1 MNKKPAS
8 PDNVFSE
15 SSASASLAAS
25 TTTTST
31 TGSSPAAATPT
42 PTPTPF
48 RSALIRSGT
57 IRATTRSFLHALGQD
72 DEDMERP
79 HIGVFHTGGE
89 MSPCNLNLR
98 DQAQHA
104 KTGIYA
110 GGGTPH
116 ECPVVSVSDGLTMA
130 HSGMRFSLVSRELI
144 ADSVEASVRGHQWDG
159 IFAIGACDKNLPG
172 LMMGM
177 VRCNVPSVFVH
188 GGSALPG
195 QAPGVHGRDLNV
207 VDTYE
212 TIGQV
217 LAGTATAQDLEAMSR
232 ACLPTAGA
240 CAGQFTANTMGMVS
254 EALGLAPIGSS
265 MVPAVFSERAPLM
278 RRAARQ
284 LMQAVWASAEGGGP
298 LPRDIITR
306 RALEN
311 ACAVVSATGGS
322 TNAALHLPAIAHEAG
337 IRFHLDDVAEI
348 FARTPLIADLRPGG
362 RFLARDVYYIGGA
375 GVILR
380 TLMEQG
386 FVHGDALTFTGRT
399 LAEELADAAPP
410 DGEVVRTPGNP
421 ITRDGGLTVL
431 KGNLCPDGALLKTA
445 GLKTLVHRGPAR
457 VFESEEQAQA
467 AVQAMQYAAG
477 DVIVIRNE
485 GPRGSPG
492 MREMLGITAL
502 LYGQGMGDKVALL
515 TDGRFSGAT
524 RGLCIGYAGPEA
536 ADNGPIAALRD
547 GDLIA
552 IDARADARSI
562 TVEIGE
568 AELAARLEQSAAA
581 RRQAPP
587 LGGVLEKYAL
597 TVRPAHQGAVTH
609 SGQVVWLRDDS

>member
-1 MNKKPAS
+1 MSNDKP
-8 PDNVFSE
+8 PRK
-15 SSASASLAAS
+15 
-25 TTTTST
+25 
-31 TGSSPAAATPT
+31 
-42 PTPTPF
+42 F
-48 RSALIRSGT
+48 RSATLVEGT

-72 DEDMERP
+72 EDDIARP

-110 GGGTPH
+110 AGGTPH

-130 HSGMRFSLVSRELI
+130 HSGMRFSLISRELI

-159 IFAIGACDKNLPG
+159 IFGIGACDKNLPG

-195 QAPGVHGRDLNV
+195 QTPGVNGRDLNV

-212 TIGQV
+212 TIGKV
-217 LAGTATAQDLEAMSR
+217 LAGEATHDELNAISR

-265 MVPAVFSERAPLM
+265 MVPAVFSERAPLL
-278 RRAARQ
+278 RRAGKQ
-284 LMQAVWASAEGGGP
+284 LMKAVMGDAP
-298 LPRDIITR
+298 LPRDIVTR
-306 RALEN
+306 KALEN

-322 TNAALHLPAIAHEAG
+322 TNAALHIPAIAHEAG
-337 IRFHLDDVAEI
+337 IKFHLDDVAEV

-362 RFLARDVYYIGGA
+362 KYLARDMYYIGGA
-375 GVILR
+375 AVVLR
-380 TLMEQG
+380 ELLRSG
-386 FVHGDALTFTGRT
+386 HLHGDSLTWTGRT
-399 LAEELADAAPP
+399 LAEEIAGANDP
-410 DGEVVRTPGNP
+410 DGQVVRRFDDA
-421 ITRDGGLTVL
+421 ISKDGGLAVL

-445 GLKTLVHRGPAR
+445 GLKALVHRGPAR
-457 VFESEEQAQA
+457 VFESEEEAQA
-467 AVQAMQYAAG
+467 AVQAMRYQPG

-485 GPRGSPG
+485 GPKGSPG

-536 ADNGPIAALRD
+536 ADKGPIAALRD
-547 GDLIA
+547 GDMVT
-552 IDARADARSI
+552 IDARPEARSI
-562 TVEIGE
+562 SVELSA
-568 AELAARLEQSAAA
+568 AELAQRLAAVRVNTGIA
-581 RRQAPP
+581 H
-587 LGGVLEKYAL
+587 GGLLEKYAL
-597 TVRPAHQGAVTH
+597 TVRPSHQGAVTH
-609 SGQVVWLRDDS
+609 SGAVVWLRDAS

>member
-1 MNKKPAS
+1 MTDGPRK
-8 PDNVFSE
+8 
-15 SSASASLAAS
+15 
-25 TTTTST
+25 
-31 TGSSPAAATPT
+31 
-42 PTPTPF
+42 F
-48 RSALIRSGT
+48 RSATIRDGV
-57 IRATTRSFLHALGQD
+57 IRATTRSFLGALGQD
-72 DEDMERP
+72 DEDILRP

-110 GGGTPH
+110 HGGMPH

-130 HSGMRFSLVSRELI
+130 HSGMRFSLISRELI
-144 ADSVEASVRGHQWDG
+144 ADSVEASTRGHQWDG

-172 LMMGM
+172 LMMGI
-177 VRCNVPSVFVH
+177 VRCNVPGVFVH

-195 QAPGVHGRDLNV
+195 QYQGRDVNV

-212 TIGQV
+212 TIGKV
-217 LAGTATAQDLEAMSR
+217 LAGDATQQELSDISH

-278 RRAARQ
+278 RRAAKQ
-284 LMQAVWASAEGGGP
+284 LMAAVMGESP
-298 LPRDIITR
+298 LPRDIVTR
-306 RALEN
+306 KALEN
-311 ACAVVSATGGS
+311 ACALVSATGGS

-337 IRFHLDDVAEI
+337 IKFHLDDVAEI
-348 FARTPLIADLRPGG
+348 FARTPLIGDLRPGG
-362 RFLARDVYYIGGA
+362 KYLARDVYYIGGA
-375 GVILR
+375 QVILR
-380 TLMEQG
+380 ELLAKG
-386 FVHGDALTFTGRT
+386 FLHGDALTWTGRT
-399 LAEELADAAPP
+399 LAEEVADAAAP
-410 DGEVVRTPGNP
+410 DGEVVRTVENALS
-421 ITRDGGLTVL
+421 RDGGLAVL

-445 GLKTLVHRGPAR
+445 GLKTLVHTGPAR
-457 VFESEEQAQA
+457 VFDSEEEAQA
-467 AVQAMQYAAG
+467 AVQNRRYEAG

-485 GPRGSPG
+485 GPKGSPG

-536 ADNGPIAALRD
+536 AVGGPIAALRD
-547 GDLIA
+547 GDIVR
-552 IDARADARSI
+552 IDATPAARSI
-562 TVEIGE
+562 SVDI
-568 AELAARLEQSAAA
+568 APDELAARLL
-581 RRQAPP
+581 RRKVNTGAQH
-587 LGGVLEKYAL
+587 GGLLEKYAL
-597 TVRPAHQGAVTH
+597 TVRPGHQGAVTH
-609 SGQVVWLRDDS
+609 SGAVTWLRDES

>member
-1 MNKKPAS
+1 M
-8 PDNVFSE
+8 
-15 SSASASLAAS
+15 
-25 TTTTST
+25 T
-31 TGSSPAAATPT
+31 TPT
-42 PTPTPF
+42 DPTDAPPPRF
-48 RSALIRSGT
+48 RSATIREGT

-72 DEDMERP
+72 DEDIARP

-98 DQAQHA
+98 EQAQHA

-116 ECPVVSVSDGLTMA
+116 ECPVVSISDGLTMA
-130 HSGMRFSLVSRELI
+130 HSGMRFSLISRELI
-144 ADSVEASVRGHQWDG
+144 ADSVEASTRGHQWDG

-195 QAPGVHGRDLNV
+195 QMPGPDGRDLNV

-212 TIGQV
+212 TIGKV
-217 LAGTATAQDLEAMSR
+217 LAGTATPDELDAMSR

-278 RRAARQ
+278 RRAART
-284 LMQAVWASAEGGGP
+284 LMKAVMGDSP
-298 LPRDIITR
+298 LPRDIVTR
-306 RALEN
+306 KALEN

-337 IRFHLDDVAEI
+337 IKFHLDDVAEV

-362 RFLARDVYYIGGA
+362 QYLARDVFYIGGA

-380 TLMEQG
+380 TLLEQG
-386 FVHGDALTFTGRT
+386 FLHGDALTFTGRT
-399 LAEELADAAPP
+399 LAEELAGALAP
-410 DGEVVRTPGNP
+410 DGRVVREAGNP
-421 ITRDGGLTVL
+421 ITRDGGLAVL

-445 GLKTLVHRGPAR
+445 GLKGLVFRGPAR
-457 VFESEEQAQA
+457 VFDSEEQAQA
-467 AVQAMQYAAG
+467 AVQNRRYEPG

-485 GPRGSPG
+485 GPKGSPG

-536 ADNGPIAALRD
+536 ADGGPIAALRD

-552 IDARADARSI
+552 IDARAEARTIS
-562 TVEIGE
+562 V
-568 AELAARLEQSAAA
+568 ELAAEEIASRLAGREVNAG
-581 RRQAPP
+581 APQ
-587 LGGVLEKYAL
+587 GGLLEKYAL

-609 SGQVVWLRDDS
+609 SGAVTWLRDES

>member
-1 MNKKPAS
+1 MTL
-8 PDNVFSE
+8 PDNK
-15 SSASASLAAS
+15 
-25 TTTTST
+25 
-31 TGSSPAAATPT
+31 PPK
-42 PTPTPF
+42 F
-48 RSALIRSGT
+48 RSATIREGT
-57 IRATTRSFLHALGQD
+57 IRATTRSFLYALGQD
-72 DEDMERP
+72 DEDIARP

-110 GGGTPH
+110 AGGTPH

-130 HSGMRFSLVSRELI
+130 HSGMRFSLISRELI
-144 ADSVEASVRGHQWDG
+144 ADSVEASTRGHQWDG
-159 IFAIGACDKNLPG
+159 IFGIGACDKNLPG

-195 QAPGVHGRDLNV
+195 QAYGPEGRDLNV

-212 TIGQV
+212 TIGKV
-217 LAGTATAQDLEAMSR
+217 LANTATMEELDAMSA

-254 EALGLAPIGSS
+254 EAIGLAPIGSS
-265 MVPAVFSERAPLM
+265 MVPAVFSERAPLL
-278 RRAARQ
+278 RRAAKT
-284 LMQAVWASAEGGGP
+284 LMQAVMGDAP
-298 LPRDIITR
+298 LPRDIVTR
-306 RALEN
+306 KSLEN
-311 ACAVVSATGGS
+311 ACALVSATGGS

-337 IRFHLDDVAEI
+337 IKFHLDDVAEI
-348 FARTPLIADLRPGG
+348 FARTPLIGDLRPGG
-362 RFLARDVYYIGGA
+362 KYLARDVYYIGGA

-380 TLMEQG
+380 ELLQKG
-386 FVHGDALTFTGRT
+386 FIHGDALTFTGRT
-399 LAEELADAAPP
+399 LAQELESAGAP
-410 DGEVVRTPGNP
+410 DGKVVRTVEDALS
-421 ITRDGGLTVL
+421 RDGGLAVL

-445 GLKTLVHRGPAR
+445 GLATLVHTGPAR
-457 VFESEEQAQA
+457 VFNSEEEAQA
-467 AVQAMQYAAG
+467 AVQNRQYQPG

-485 GPRGSPG
+485 GPKGSPG

-536 ADNGPIAALRD
+536 ADGGPIAALRD
-547 GDLIA
+547 GDLIH
-552 IDARADARSI
+552 IDARASARSI
-562 TVEIGE
+562 SVELTGAQIVQRLAEAGE
-568 AELAARLEQSAAA
+568 APAVHR
-581 RRQAPP
+581 
-587 LGGVLEKYAL
+587 GGLLEKYAL
-597 TVRPAHQGAVTH
+597 TVRPSHQGAVTH
-609 SGQVVWLRDDS
+609 SGGVIWLRDAS

>member
-1 MNKKPAS
+1 MSNDQPPRK
-8 PDNVFSE
+8 
-15 SSASASLAAS
+15 
-25 TTTTST
+25 
-31 TGSSPAAATPT
+31 
-42 PTPTPF
+42 F
-48 RSALIRSGT
+48 RSATLVEGT

-72 DEDMERP
+72 EDDIARP

-110 GGGTPH
+110 AGGTPH
-116 ECPVVSVSDGLTMA
+116 ECPVVSISDGLTMA
-130 HSGMRFSLVSRELI
+130 HSGMRFSLISRELI

-159 IFAIGACDKNLPG
+159 IFGIGACDKNLPG

-195 QAPGVHGRDLNV
+195 QAPGVNGRDLNV

-212 TIGQV
+212 TIGKV
-217 LAGTATAQDLEAMSR
+217 LAGEATHDELDAISR

-265 MVPAVFSERAPLM
+265 MVPAVFSERAPLL
-278 RRAARQ
+278 RRAGKQ
-284 LMQAVWASAEGGGP
+284 LMKAVMGDAP
-298 LPRDIITR
+298 LPRDIVTR
-306 RALEN
+306 KALEN

-322 TNAALHLPAIAHEAG
+322 TNAALHIPAIAHEAG
-337 IRFHLDDVAEI
+337 IKFHLDDVAEV

-362 RFLARDVYYIGGA
+362 KYLARDMYYVGGA
-375 GVILR
+375 AVVLHELLQSGHL
-380 TLMEQG
+380 
-386 FVHGDALTFTGRT
+386 HGDTLTWTGRT
-399 LAEELADAAPP
+399 LAEELAGANAP
-410 DGEVVRTPGNP
+410 DGQVVRRFENA
-421 ITRDGGLTVL
+421 ISKDGGLAVL

-445 GLKTLVHRGPAR
+445 GLKALVHRGPAR
-457 VFESEEQAQA
+457 VFESEEEAQA
-467 AVQAMQYAAG
+467 AVQAMRYQPG

-485 GPRGSPG
+485 GPKGSPG

-536 ADNGPIAALRD
+536 ADRGPIAALRD
-547 GDLIA
+547 GDMVA
-552 IDARADARSI
+552 IDARPEARSI
-562 TVEIGE
+562 SVELSA
-568 AELAARLEQSAAA
+568 AELAQRLAAVRVNTGSAR
-581 RRQAPP
+581 
-587 LGGVLEKYAL
+587 GGLLEKYAL
-597 TVRPAHQGAVTH
+597 TVRPSHQGAVTH
-609 SGQVVWLRDDS
+609 SGAVVWLRDES

>member
-1 MNKKPAS
+1 M
-8 PDNVFSE
+8 
-15 SSASASLAAS
+15 S
-25 TTTTST
+25 TEQ
-31 TGSSPAAATPT
+31 PPRK
-42 PTPTPF
+42 F
-48 RSALIRSGT
+48 RSATIYEGT

-72 DEDMERP
+72 EEDIARP
-79 HIGVFHTGGE
+79 HVGVFHTGGE

-98 DQAQHA
+98 EQAQHA

-110 GGGTPH
+110 AGGTPH

-130 HSGMRFSLVSRELI
+130 HSGMRFSLISRELI

-159 IFAIGACDKNLPG
+159 IFGIGACDKNLPG

-195 QAPGVHGRDLNV
+195 QMPGVHGRDLNV

-212 TIGQV
+212 TIGKV
-217 LAGTATAQDLEAMSR
+217 LAGDATQDELDAMSR

-265 MVPAVFSERAPLM
+265 MVPAVFSERAPLL
-278 RRAARQ
+278 RRAAKT
-284 LMQAVWASAEGGGP
+284 LMAAVMGDAP
-298 LPRDIITR
+298 LPRDIVTR
-306 RALEN
+306 QALEN

-322 TNAALHLPAIAHEAG
+322 TNAALHIPAIAHEAG
-337 IRFHLDDVAEI
+337 IRFHLDDVAEV

-362 RFLARDVYYIGGA
+362 QYLARDMFYIGGA
-375 GVILR
+375 GVVLRELLR
-380 TLMEQG
+380 TGHL
-386 FVHGDALTFTGRT
+386 HGDVLTYTGRT
-399 LAEELADAAPP
+399 LAQELATANAP
-410 DGEVVRTPGNP
+410 DGQVVHSVEQALSL
-421 ITRDGGLTVL
+421 DGGLAVL

-467 AVQAMQYAAG
+467 AVQAMRYQPG
-477 DVIVIRNE
+477 DVLVIRNE
-485 GPRGSPG
+485 GPKGSPG

-536 ADNGPIAALRD
+536 ADRGPIAALRD
-547 GDLIA
+547 GDIVT
-552 IDARADARSI
+552 IDARPEARSI
-562 TVEIGE
+562 AVQLSD
-568 AELAARLEQSAAA
+568 AELAQRLAELPAKAL
-581 RRQAPP
+581 PP
-587 LGGVLEKYAL
+587 RGGLLEKYAL
-597 TVRPAHQGAVTH
+597 TVRPSHQGAVTH
-609 SGQVVWLRDDS
+609 SGAVHWLRDES

>member
-1 MNKKPAS
+1 M
-8 PDNVFSE
+8 SE
-15 SSASASLAAS
+15 NSKADK
-25 TTTTST
+25 
-31 TGSSPAAATPT
+31 
-42 PTPTPF
+42 F
-48 RSALIRSGT
+48 RSATIYEGT

-72 DEDMERP
+72 EDDITRP
-79 HIGVFHTGGE
+79 HVGVFHTGGE
-89 MSPCNLNLR
+89 MSPCNMNLR

-110 GGGTPH
+110 AGGMPH

-130 HSGMRFSLVSRELI
+130 HSGMRFSLISRELI
-144 ADSVEASVRGHQWDG
+144 ADSVEASTRGHQWDG

-195 QAPGVHGRDLNV
+195 QMPGVDGRDLNV

-212 TIGQV
+212 TIGKV
-217 LAGTATAQDLEAMSR
+217 LAGDATDAELKAMSQ

-254 EALGLAPIGSS
+254 EAIGLAPIGSS

-278 RRAARQ
+278 RRTARTLMAAV
-284 LMQAVWASAEGGGP
+284 MASVNGGGP
-298 LPRDIITR
+298 LPRDIVTR
-306 RALEN
+306 KALEN
-311 ACAVVSATGGS
+311 ACAIVSATGGS
-322 TNAALHLPAIAHEAG
+322 TNAALHIPAIAHEAG
-337 IRFHLDDVAEI
+337 IAFHLDDVAEV
-348 FARTPLIADLRPGG
+348 FARTPLIGDLRPGG
-362 RFLARDVYYIGGA
+362 KYLARDVYYIGGA
-375 GVILR
+375 QVILR
-380 TLMEQG
+380 ELLRGG
-386 FVHGDALTFTGRT
+386 FLHGDALTFTGRT
-399 LAEELADAAPP
+399 LAQEVEDAADP
-410 DGEVVRTPGNP
+410 DGRVVRRLEEPLS
-421 ITRDGGLTVL
+421 RDGGLAVL

-445 GLKTLVHRGPAR
+445 GLKTLVHTGPAR
-457 VFESEEQAQA
+457 VFENEEEAQA
-467 AVQAMQYAAG
+467 AVQQMGYQPG

-536 ADNGPIAALRD
+536 ADGGPIAALRD
-547 GDLIA
+547 GDIVR
-552 IDARADARSI
+552 IDATANARSI
-562 TVEIGE
+562 TVDLTPEQIQ
-568 AELAARLEQSAAA
+568 ARLTGMTQPAAP
-581 RRQAPP
+581 R
-587 LGGVLEKYAL
+587 GGLLEKYAA
-597 TVRPAHQGAVTH
+597 TVRPSHQGAVTH
-609 SGQVVWLRDDS
+609 SGGVVWMRDAS

>member
-1 MNKKPAS
+1 M
-8 PDNVFSE
+8 
-15 SSASASLAAS
+15 
-25 TTTTST
+25 
-31 TGSSPAAATPT
+31 TGSTDTSRR
-42 PTPTPF
+42 F
-48 RSALIRSGT
+48 RSATIYSGT
-57 IRATTRSFLHALGQD
+57 VRATTRAFLHALGQD
-72 DEDMERP
+72 DEDIARP
-79 HIGVFHTGGE
+79 HVGVFHTGGE

-98 DQAQHA
+98 EQAQHA
-104 KTGIYA
+104 KAGIYA

-159 IFAIGACDKNLPG
+159 IFGIGACDKNLPG

-188 GGSALPG
+188 GGAALPG
-195 QAPGVHGRDLNV
+195 QMPGPDERDLNV

-212 TIGQV
+212 TVGKV
-217 LAGTATAQDLEAMSR
+217 LAGDATHDELDAMSR

-265 MVPAVFSERAPLM
+265 MLPAVFGERAPLM
-278 RRAARQ
+278 RRAART
-284 LMQAVWASAEGGGP
+284 LMKAVLASLGGGGP
-298 LPRDIITR
+298 LPRDIVTR

-337 IRFHLDDVAEI
+337 IKFHLDDVAEV

-362 RFLARDVYYIGGA
+362 RYLARDVHYIGGA

-380 TLMEQG
+380 TLLEQG
-386 FVHGDALTFTGRT
+386 FLHGDALTFTGRT
-399 LAEELADAAPP
+399 LSEEVADAAPP
-410 DGEVVRTPGNP
+410 DGRVVRQPGDP
-421 ITRDGGLTVL
+421 IARDGGLAVL

-457 VFESEEQAQA
+457 VFESEEQAQS
-467 AVQAMQYAAG
+467 AVQNQRYRAG

-536 ADNGPIAALRD
+536 AVGGPIAALRD
-547 GDLIA
+547 GDIVA
-552 IDARADARSI
+552 IDARAHARSI
-562 TVEIGE
+562 TVELAP
-568 AELAARLEQSAAA
+568 AEIRLRLANHIVDTNG
-581 RRQAPP
+581 RQ
-587 LGGVLEKYAL
+587 GGVLEKYAL
-597 TVRPAHQGAVTH
+597 AVRPSHQGAVTH
-609 SGQVVWLRDDS
+609 SGAVTWLRDES

>member
-1 MNKKPAS
+1 MTEKKK
-8 PDNVFSE
+8 
-15 SSASASLAAS
+15 
-25 TTTTST
+25 
-31 TGSSPAAATPT
+31 
-42 PTPTPF
+42 F
-48 RSALIRSGT
+48 RSATIYEGT
-57 IRATTRSFLHALGQD
+57 LRATTRSFLHALGQD
-72 DEDMERP
+72 EDDITRP

-98 DQAQHA
+98 EQAQHA

-110 GGGTPH
+110 AGGTPH
-116 ECPVVSVSDGLTMA
+116 ECPVVSISDGLTMA
-130 HSGMRFSLVSRELI
+130 HSGMRFSLISRELI

-159 IFAIGACDKNLPG
+159 IFGIGACDKNLPG

-195 QAPGVHGRDLNV
+195 QMPGVDGRDLNV

-212 TIGQV
+212 TIGKV
-217 LAGTATAQDLEAMSR
+217 LAGDATHEALDAISR

-254 EALGLAPIGSS
+254 EAIGLAPIGSS

-278 RRAARQ
+278 RRAGKQ
-284 LMQAVWASAEGGGP
+284 LMKAVMGEAP
-298 LPRDIITR
+298 LPRDIVTR
-306 RALEN
+306 KALEN

-322 TNAALHLPAIAHEAG
+322 TNAALHIPAIAHEAG
-337 IRFHLDDVAEI
+337 IQFHLDDVAEV

-362 RFLARDVYYIGGA
+362 KYLARDVYYTGGTA
-375 GVILR
+375 VILR
-380 TLMEQG
+380 ELLKSG
-386 FVHGDALTFTGRT
+386 HLHGDTLTWTGRT
-399 LAEELADAAPP
+399 LAEEITGANDP
-410 DGEVVRTPGNP
+410 DGKVVRRFEDA
-421 ITRDGGLTVL
+421 ISKDGGLAVL

-445 GLKTLVHRGPAR
+445 GLQTLVHRGPAR
-457 VFESEEQAQA
+457 VFESEEEAQA
-467 AVQAMQYAAG
+467 AVQAMRYQPG

-485 GPRGSPG
+485 GPKGSPG

-536 ADNGPIAALRD
+536 ADRGPIAALRD
-547 GDLIA
+547 GDMIA
-552 IDARADARSI
+552 IDARAPTRSI
-562 TVEIGE
+562 TVELE
-568 AELAARLEQSAAA
+568 AEEITRRLARVQVNTGIS
-581 RRQAPP
+581 R
-587 LGGVLEKYAL
+587 GGLLEKYAL
-597 TVRPAHQGAVTH
+597 TVRPSHQGAVTH
-609 SGQVVWLRDDS
+609 SGAVTWLRDSS

>member
-1 MNKKPAS
+1 MSTDKP
-8 PDNVFSE
+8 PQK
-15 SSASASLAAS
+15 
-25 TTTTST
+25 
-31 TGSSPAAATPT
+31 
-42 PTPTPF
+42 F
-48 RSALIRSGT
+48 RSATIYEGT

-72 DEDMERP
+72 EDDIARP
-79 HIGVFHTGGE
+79 HVGVFHTGGE

-98 DQAQHA
+98 EQAQHA

-110 GGGTPH
+110 AGGTPH

-130 HSGMRFSLVSRELI
+130 HSGMRFSLISRELI

-159 IFAIGACDKNLPG
+159 IFGIGACDKNLPG

-195 QAPGVHGRDLNV
+195 QMPGVNGRDLNV

-212 TIGQV
+212 TIGKV
-217 LAGTATAQDLEAMSR
+217 LAGDATQDELDAISR
-232 ACLPTAGA
+232 ASLPTAGA

-265 MVPAVFSERAPLM
+265 MVPAVFSERAPLL
-278 RRAARQ
+278 RRAAKT
-284 LMQAVWASAEGGGP
+284 LMAAVMDDAP
-298 LPRDIITR
+298 LPRDIVTR
-306 RALEN
+306 QALEN

-322 TNAALHLPAIAHEAG
+322 TNAALHIPAIAHEAG
-337 IRFHLDDVAEI
+337 IRFHLDDVAEV

-362 RFLARDVYYIGGA
+362 QYLARDMFYIGGA
-375 GVILR
+375 GVVLRELLR
-380 TLMEQG
+380 TGHL
-386 FVHGDALTFTGRT
+386 HGDVLTYTGRT
-399 LAEELADAAPP
+399 LAQELATANAP
-410 DGEVVRTPGNP
+410 DGQVVHSVEQALS
-421 ITRDGGLTVL
+421 RDGGLAVL

-445 GLKTLVHRGPAR
+445 GLKTLEHRGPAR

-467 AVQAMQYAAG
+467 AVQAMRYQPG
-477 DVIVIRNE
+477 DVLVIRNE
-485 GPRGSPG
+485 GPKGSPG

-536 ADNGPIAALRD
+536 ADRGPIAALRD
-547 GDLIA
+547 GDIVT
-552 IDARADARSI
+552 IDARPEARSI
-562 TVEIGE
+562 SVELSD
-568 AELAARLEQSAAA
+568 AKLAQRLAALPATA
-581 RRQAPP
+581 APP
-587 LGGVLEKYAL
+587 RGGLLAKYAL
-597 TVRPAHQGAVTH
+597 TVRPSHQGAVTH
-609 SGQVVWLRDDS
+609 SGAVHWLRDES

>member
-1 MNKKPAS
+1 MTDPTKT
-8 PDNVFSE
+8 PDE
-15 SSASASLAAS
+15 TPDHAAAS
-25 TTTTST
+25 KL
-31 TGSSPAAATPT
+31 
-42 PTPTPF
+42 PF
-48 RSALIRSGT
+48 RSALIRTGT

-72 DEDMERP
+72 DEDIERP
-79 HIGVFHTGGE
+79 HVGVFHTGGE

-98 DQAQHA
+98 EQAQHA

-130 HSGMRFSLVSRELI
+130 HSGMRFSLISRELI
-144 ADSVEASVRGHQWDG
+144 ADSVEASTRGHQWDG

-195 QAPGVHGRDLNV
+195 QMPGPDGRDLNV

-217 LAGTATAQDLEAMSR
+217 LAGTATAEDLEAMSR

-284 LMQAVWASAEGGGP
+284 LMKAVLGDGP
-298 LPRDIITR
+298 LPRDVVTR
-306 RALEN
+306 KALEN

-322 TNAALHLPAIAHEAG
+322 TNAALHIPAIAHEAG
-337 IRFHLDDVAEI
+337 IKFHLDDVAEV

-362 RFLARDVYYIGGA
+362 RYLARDVFYIGGA

-380 TLMEQG
+380 TLLEQG
-386 FVHGDALTFTGRT
+386 YLHGDALTFTGRT
-399 LAEELADAAPP
+399 LAEEVADAPAP
-410 DGEVVRTPGNP
+410 DGRVVREAGNP
-421 ITRDGGLTVL
+421 ITPDGGLAVL

-457 VFESEEQAQA
+457 VFESEEEAQT
-467 AVQAMQYAAG
+467 AVQNQRYLPG

-485 GPRGSPG
+485 GPKGSPG

-536 ADNGPIAALRD
+536 ADGGPIAALRD
-547 GDLIA
+547 GDVIA
-552 IDARADARSI
+552 IDARASARSI
-562 TVEIGE
+562 TVE
-568 AELAARLEQSAAA
+568 LAADEIA
-581 RRQAPP
+581 RRLAGREVNAGVRM
-587 LGGVLEKYAL
+587 GGLLEKYAL
-597 TVRPAHQGAVTH
+597 TVRPGHQGAVTH
-609 SGQVVWLRDDS
+609 SGAVTWLRDAS

>member
-1 MNKKPAS
+1 MTEPKRK
-8 PDNVFSE
+8 
-15 SSASASLAAS
+15 
-25 TTTTST
+25 
-31 TGSSPAAATPT
+31 
-42 PTPTPF
+42 F
-48 RSALIRSGT
+48 RSATIYEGT

-72 DEDMERP
+72 EDDIARP

-98 DQAQHA
+98 EQAQHA

-110 GGGTPH
+110 AGGTPH

-130 HSGMRFSLVSRELI
+130 HSGMRFSLISRELI

-159 IFAIGACDKNLPG
+159 IFGIGACDKNLPG

-195 QAPGVHGRDLNV
+195 QMPGVDGRDLNV

-212 TIGQV
+212 TIGKV
-217 LAGTATAQDLEAMSR
+217 LAGDATHEELDAISR

-278 RRAARQ
+278 RRAGKQ
-284 LMQAVWASAEGGGP
+284 LMKAVMASVEGGGP
-298 LPRDIITR
+298 LPRDIVTR
-306 RALEN
+306 KALEN

-322 TNAALHLPAIAHEAG
+322 TNAALHIPAIAHEAG
-337 IRFHLDDVAEI
+337 IKFHLDDVAEV

-362 RFLARDVYYIGGA
+362 KYLARDVYYIGGTA
-375 GVILR
+375 VILR
-380 TLMEQG
+380 ELLRSG
-386 FVHGDALTFTGRT
+386 HLHGDTLTWTGRT
-399 LAEELADAAPP
+399 LAEEMADANEP
-410 DGEVVRTPGNP
+410 DGQVVRRFEDA
-421 ITRDGGLTVL
+421 ISKDGGLAVL

-445 GLKTLVHRGPAR
+445 GLKTLAHRGPAR
-457 VFESEEQAQA
+457 VFESEEEAQA
-467 AVQAMQYAAG
+467 AVQALRYQPG

-536 ADNGPIAALRD
+536 ADKGPIAALRD
-547 GDLIA
+547 GDMIA
-552 IDARADARSI
+552 IDARPQARSI
-562 TVEIGE
+562 SVELDPEEI
-568 AELAARLEQSAAA
+568 A
-581 RRQAPP
+581 RRLKQLQVNTGIAR
-587 LGGVLEKYAL
+587 GGLLEKYAL
-597 TVRPAHQGAVTH
+597 TVRPSHQGAVTH
-609 SGQVVWLRDDS
+609 SGAVTWLRDVS

>member
-1 MNKKPAS
+1 MSNDNKPRK
-8 PDNVFSE
+8 
-15 SSASASLAAS
+15 
-25 TTTTST
+25 
-31 TGSSPAAATPT
+31 
-42 PTPTPF
+42 F
-48 RSALIRSGT
+48 RSATLVEGT

-72 DEDMERP
+72 DEDIARP
-79 HIGVFHTGGE
+79 HVGVFHTGGE

-98 DQAQHA
+98 EQAQHA

-110 GGGTPH
+110 AGGTPH

-130 HSGMRFSLVSRELI
+130 HSGMRFSLISRELI

-159 IFAIGACDKNLPG
+159 IFGIGACDKNLPG

-195 QAPGVHGRDLNV
+195 QAPGVDGRDLNV

-212 TIGQV
+212 TIGKV
-217 LAGTATAQDLEAMSR
+217 LAGDVTHEELDAISR

-278 RRAARQ
+278 RRAAKT
-284 LMQAVWASAEGGGP
+284 LMKAVMGDTP
-298 LPRDIITR
+298 LPRDIVTR
-306 RALEN
+306 KALEN

-322 TNAALHLPAIAHEAG
+322 TNAALHIPAIAHEAG
-337 IRFHLDDVAEI
+337 IKFHLDDVAEV

-362 RFLARDVYYIGGA
+362 KYLARDMYYIGGA
-375 GVILR
+375 GVVLR
-380 TLMEQG
+380 ELLQKG
-386 FVHGDALTFTGRT
+386 FLHGDVMTFTGRT
-399 LAEELADAAPP
+399 LAEELASANAP
-410 DGEVVRTPGNP
+410 DGEVVRDVAHALS
-421 ITRDGGLTVL
+421 RDGGLAVL
-431 KGNLCPDGALLKTA
+431 RGNLCPDGALLKTA

-457 VFESEEQAQA
+457 VFESEEEAQA
-467 AVQAMQYAAG
+467 AVQAMRYRPG

-485 GPRGSPG
+485 GPKGGPG

-524 RGLCIGYAGPEA
+524 RGLCVGYAGPEA
-536 ADNGPIAALRD
+536 ADRGPIAALRD

-552 IDARADARSI
+552 IDARPDARSI
-562 TVEIGE
+562 TVELTATVITQRLSAVQVTTGG
-568 AELAARLEQSAAA
+568 AR
-581 RRQAPP
+581 
-587 LGGVLEKYAL
+587 GGLLEKYAL
-597 TVRPAHQGAVTH
+597 TVRPSHQGAVTH
-609 SGQVVWLRDDS
+609 SGAVVWLRDDT